1 VYVQV
6 LKHPWIVKQTEKSGP
21 RQSRHTF
28 ELASLPSIRGIRTE
42 PNSPANSTHG
52 ESGHGSGNGNGS
64 GTARRHAV
72 GGRHQALAKPPSGK
86 ERLEMFKQGHAAMGS
101 VLSDLRATL
110 PAGAGVDST
119 GARRTSLTITPA
131 NSRRVE
137 DDRVGTSARVSTKP
151 SPPLRKLSGGPTLAA
166 GGATTPDAGPS
177 RRSTLESG
185 MTDNASIISALESP

>member
-1 VYVQV
+1 MQV

-42 PNSPANSTHG
+42 PNSPANSP
-52 ESGHGSGNGNGS
+52 ESGNGS

-72 GGRHQALAKPPSGK
+72 GGRHQALAKPPSSK

-101 VLSDLRATL
+101 VLSDLRAAL

-137 DDRVGTSARVSTKP
+137 DDQVGTSARVSTKP

-185 MTDNASIISALESP
+185 ITDNASIISALESP